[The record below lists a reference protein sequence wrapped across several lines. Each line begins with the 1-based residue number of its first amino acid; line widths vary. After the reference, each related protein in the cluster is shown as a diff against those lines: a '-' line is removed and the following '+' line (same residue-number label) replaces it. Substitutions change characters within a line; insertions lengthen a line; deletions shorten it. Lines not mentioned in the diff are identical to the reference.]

1 MWRRPPGVAPGTWQY
16 VHQRPIA
23 DHYDAFVEDAA
34 VCRVDAE
41 ILTKVLPGVSN
52 SATKPETVLDL
63 GCGTGRTAFPLAG
76 RGYDVIGIDLSEPML
91 SVLVQKI
98 LVQRIQVQKIQVQ
111 TLQAQAAQTQ
121 KPSDASTPGHI
132 FPVKANL
139 VDLGGIA
146 DGTAD
151 HAVCLFATMGMIQ
164 GRANRQTVMQHVAR
178 IVRPGGK
185 LVIHVHN
192 RWAALAESGG
202 YRYLTRS
209 WLRSITKKD
218 HDFGDAT
225 YAYRGLSEMFMHR
238 FSRRELVTDLNACGW
253 HVGEVL
259 RLAIEADRF
268 LGEFRNGGGVAG
280 GFIVVATRK

>member
-34 VCRVDAE
+34 VCRIDAE

-52 SATKPETVLDL
+52 SAEQPEMVLDL
-63 GCGTGRTAFPLAG
+63 GCGTGRTALPLAS

-91 SVLVQKI
+91 GVLVGKV
-98 LVQRIQVQKIQVQ
+98 L
-111 TLQAQAAQTQ
+111 TQ
-121 KPSDASTPGHI
+121 KQQNQTEPTQQPSDACAFGQIYPI
-132 FPVKANL
+132 KANL

-146 DGTAD
+146 DGAAD

-164 GRANRQTVMQHVAR
+164 GRSNRRTVMQHVAR

-202 YRYLTRS
+202 YRSLTRS
-209 WLRSITKKD
+209 WLRSITSKD

-238 FSRRELVTDLNACGW
+238 FSRRELVTDLSACGW
-253 HVGEVL
+253 QVDEVM

-268 LGEFRNGGGVAG
+268 LGKFRNGGGVAG